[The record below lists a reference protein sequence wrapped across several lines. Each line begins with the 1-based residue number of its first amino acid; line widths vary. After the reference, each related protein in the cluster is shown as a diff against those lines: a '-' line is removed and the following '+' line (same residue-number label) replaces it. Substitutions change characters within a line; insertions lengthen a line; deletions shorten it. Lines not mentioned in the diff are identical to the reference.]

1 MCDVPV
7 FLNHG
12 ECLWISFFSFL
23 SRAFLTFV
31 PQLLAEQVRNGA
43 CREQSK
49 SCLTFVRSMPFG
61 TYSSYAKS
69 RLLQQHVGIFYMI
82 LYVYLKLVYLGFVRP
97 ARPCTYA
104 FWALSTLQIYQCTCA
119 AHPTRF
125 RFARFR
131 LAKKLIPIALS
142 LSPQWIWWTV
152 KEQIPTS
159 DFQYLWQVMYYSL
172 Q

>member
-1 MCDVPV
+1 MVNVCE
-7 FLNHG
+7 FL
-12 ECLWISFFSFL
+12 FFL
-23 SRAFLTFV
+23 SKSSFLTFV

-119 AHPTRF
+119 AH
-125 RFARFR
+125 R
-131 LAKKLIPIALS
+131 LDSDLQGSGLQRNWFQLLS